1 MKIIKIILLAALSTG
16 CVSVPHYAIENTLS
30 DCQFNRKL
38 DKVYYKKKAMISKA
52 VIGVVA
58 ISAGAGI
65 GSYLAGEQAKEEY
78 TKRSAAARKKH

>member
-16 CVSVPHYAIENTLS
+16 CVSVPHYVPENTLS

-38 DKVYYKKKAMISKA
+38 DRAYYKKKAMISKA
-52 VIGVVA
+52 VIGVVS

-65 GSYLAGEQAKEEY
+65 GSYLTGEQAKKEY